1 MTGTKLLN
9 TLFKIS
15 LILLLGWQIGAC
27 TETKSTNGAEAFEK
41 IPEGESAQI
50 ARITELTSRLQDQRI
65 VLPEQLGQLLRGVHP
80 KSHGC
85 VNAEFV
91 INSNIAKEYQ
101 VGLFAKPGK
110 KYRAQ
115 IRFSNA
121 SVKVAH
127 DLEDGN
133 NGSRGMAVKV
143 YDVDGEFLDLDKG
156 RKNQDFLMIN
166 TPEFAFA
173 DVRGYAFLT
182 ETLHASEHGN
192 DASKLL
198 GLVVIL
204 AEVNQTPPP
213 FPEPS
218 AEDLEKLRGIVASQG
233 GQLPP
238 GFSLEDLND
247 LTTTM
252 NIVITKIQQ
261 LTVRNP
267 MQVQYFGA
275 APFLFG
281 HGKVMKFSAAPTET
295 TEQPAFASDPGE
307 NYLRDAVTET
317 MRANREISFDFKIQV
332 RDKTDDFGTDQV
344 LIESASTTWDTA
356 QQKEID
362 AYVDVAKITIPAP
375 QAVDTESAIA
385 ECENLVFTPWHSLKA
400 HQPVGGIN
408 RLRRSV
414 YLNSAGHRGN

>member
-1 MTGTKLLN
+1 MN
-9 TLFKIS
+9 TLIKIL

-27 TETKSTNGAEAFEK
+27 TNTNPTSRAEAFEK

-50 ARITELTSRLQDQRI
+50 TRIAELTTKLQDQRI

-85 VNAEFV
+85 VNADFV
-91 INSNIAKEYQ
+91 INSDIAEEYQ
-101 VGLFAKPGK
+101 VGLFAMPGK
-110 KYRAQ
+110 KYKAQ

-127 DLEDGN
+127 DLEGGK

-143 YDVDGEFLDLDKG
+143 YDVAGEFLDLDDGK
-156 RKNQDFLMIN
+156 KNQDFLMIN

-173 DVRGYAFLT
+173 DVRGYGFLT
-182 ETLHASEHGN
+182 ETLRASEHGN
-192 DASKLL
+192 DASRLF
-198 GLVVIL
+198 GLVVML

-218 AEDLEKLRGIVASQG
+218 AQDLEKLRGIVASQG
-233 GQLPP
+233 VQLPP
-238 GFSLEDLND
+238 NFSLEDLKD

-261 LTVRNP
+261 LMVRNP
-267 MQVQYFGA
+267 MHVQYFGA

-281 HGKVMKFSAAPTET
+281 PDRVMKFSAAPTELAN
-295 TEQPAFASDPGE
+295 QPAFASPPGE

-317 MRANREISFDFKIQV
+317 MRANREFSFDFKIQV

-344 LIESASTTWDTA
+344 LIENASTTWDTA
-356 QQKEID
+356 AQKEIE
-362 AYVDVAKITIPAP
+362 AYVDVARITIPAP
-375 QAVDTESAIA
+375 QAVDTESAIT
-385 ECENLVFTPWHSLKA
+385 ECENLAFTPWHSLKA

-414 YLNSAGHRGN
+414 YLNSAGHRSNK